1 MANFHLHLLLG
12 RAIAVAHHADHAA
25 QLHHGAEGR
34 RHDGTIRGLVRD
46 RHVGD
51 VTLRRDLLEDGVR
64 QDGGAVV
71 IVLVGVFDEAE
82 AVHVAHVR
90 LAVRS
95 QQVEAAHGLLERF
108 DYFVGNDF
116 FFCAEH
122 DWVSDLE
129 LDVFDFVSEHVR
141 LLKTRTQRCSITS
154 N

>member
-1 MANFHLHLLLG
+1 VANFHLHLLLG

-25 QLHHGAEGR
+25 QL
-34 RHDGTIRGLVRD
+34 
-46 RHVGD
+46 
-51 VTLRRDLLEDGVR
+51 RDLLEDGVR

-90 LAVRS
+90 LAVGS

-129 LDVFDFVSEHVR
+129 LDVFDFVSEYVH
-141 LLKTRTQRCSITS
+141 LLKTRTT
-154 N
+154 